1 MTSRKVLFPKLEIV
15 LKISISTLMP
25 IKRWKTGATS
35 LAPFGKPLSTSSRVL
50 VLRSFHD
57 IIDGNRNVAVF
68 FRPIESEEY
77 VKEK

>member
-1 MTSRKVLFPKLEIV
+1 
-15 LKISISTLMP
+15 
-25 IKRWKTGATS
+25 
-35 LAPFGKPLSTSSRVL
+35 LSTSSRVL

-68 FRPIESEEY
+68 FCRPIESEKY